1 MRPRVASDARHGTPI
16 GGTFRNALT
25 LWRLVCTV
33 HSDAEVLARCPLL
46 AGLPDADILA
56 VAAVAQRRTV
66 AAGEHVFM
74 AGDVSR
80 GLLVSASGRVKIY
93 VLSPATGREVILTVD
108 DQYGAVA
115 ELVALE
121 GSTYPANGQ
130 AIDDVD
136 LVIVDQAAFE
146 QVLQR
151 RPAIALHLMRSL
163 GRRLRRLVG
172 LIEQISFKE
181 VVHRL
186 AGYLLD
192 ESRGG
197 LPLELDSNAAIA
209 ARLGTVPELVS
220 RNLSR
225 LHAGGALTMAGRT
238 VTAVDEAQLRE
249 MAAAAGR

>member
-1 MRPRVASDARHGTPI
+1 V
-16 GGTFRNALT
+16 L
-25 LWRLVCTV
+25 
-33 HSDAEVLARCPLL
+33 SDAEILARCPLL
-46 AGLPDADILA
+46 AGLPDDDL
-56 VAAVAQRRTV
+56 VAMATSAQRRRF
-66 AAGEHVFM
+66 AAGEHLFL
-74 AGDVSR
+74 AGDPSR
-80 GLLVSASGRVKIY
+80 GLLVSAAGRVKIY
-93 VLSPATGREVILTVD
+93 VLSPATGREVVLTVD
-108 DQYGAVA
+108 DQYGAIA

-136 LVIVDQAAFE
+136 LVIIDQDAFE
-146 QVLQR
+146 ATLRQ

-186 AGYLLD
+186 AGHLLG
-192 ESRGG
+192 EARGG
-197 LPLELDSNAAIA
+197 VPFHLESNAEIA

-225 LHAGGALTMAGRT
+225 LHASGAIEMSGRT
-238 VTAVDEAQLRE
+238 VTQVDVEQLQQL
-249 MAAAAGR
+249 ASAAGR

>member
-1 MRPRVASDARHGTPI
+1 
-16 GGTFRNALT
+16 
-25 LWRLVCTV
+25 V

-56 VAAVAQRRTV
+56 LAAASQRRGF
-66 AAGEHVFM
+66 AAGEHLFL
-74 AGDVSR
+74 AGDESR

-93 VLSPATGREVILTVD
+93 VLSPATGREVVLTVD
-108 DQYGAVA
+108 DQFGAVA

-130 AIDDVD
+130 AIDAVD

-146 QVLQR
+146 SVLRQ

-186 AGYLLD
+186 AGYLV
-192 ESRGG
+192 EEARAG
-197 LPLELDSNAAIA
+197 LPFVLASNADIA

-225 LHAGGALTMAGRT
+225 LHAGDVVVMNGRT
-238 VTAVDEAQLRE
+238 VTAIDIEQLSE
-249 MAAAAGR
+249 MAASAGR